1 MNVHS
6 TKLNED
12 KSEIFHHIVAKFLF
26 VTKQVRLDISTT
38 IVFLSTRVTKSTNVD
53 WVKLKRLLEYLN
65 NTKNMKRIIGMD
77 DLSIMKTYIDA
88 PYAVHPNMRGHSGG
102 LITIEKGVIHIKT
115 NKQKLNTKSSTET
128 ELVAASG
135 YI

>member
-1 MNVHS
+1 MHS